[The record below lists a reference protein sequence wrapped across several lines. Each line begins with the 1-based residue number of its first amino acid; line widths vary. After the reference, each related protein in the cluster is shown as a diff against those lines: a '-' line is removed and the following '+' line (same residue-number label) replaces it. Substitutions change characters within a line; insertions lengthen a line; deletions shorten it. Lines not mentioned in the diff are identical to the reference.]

1 MGCVSSVGAISSVTV
16 NTTPTISVNSGSICS
31 GNAFTII
38 PSGASTYTYSGGSS
52 IVAPSIT
59 STYTVTGTSSQG
71 CISASDAVSS
81 VTVNTTPTVAVSNG
95 TICTGSSF
103 ILSPTGA
110 STYTYSSGSATVS
123 PFGSTVY
130 TITGTSLQ
138 GCLSASK
145 SVTVDVNVTP
155 TISVNSSSICSGES
169 FTMTPSGAT
178 TYTYSSGSSIVTP
191 TGNASYTI
199 TGTSVAGCNA
209 NAISSVTVNSIPV
222 VTVNSGSICNGA
234 SFTMVPS
241 GASTYTYSSG
251 SAVVAPTLNTSY
263 TVTGTSVSGCSNTAV
278 SSVTVNSNPVVT
290 VNSGSICNGA
300 SFTMVPSGASTYTYS
315 SGSSLVAPT
324 LNTSYTV
331 TGTSV
336 AGCSN
341 TAVSSVTVNSNPV
354 VTVNSGSICNGASF
368 TMVPSGAS
376 TYVYSSGSSVVAPTL
391 NTSYTV
397 TGTSVAGCNADAIS
411 TVTVNAN
418 PVVTV
423 NSGSICNGFSFTM
436 TPAGSIS
443 YTYSSGSSVVAPT
456 TNTSYT
462 ITGENVAGCTA
473 IVENTVTVNSNP
485 VVTVN
490 SGSICSGNSFT
501 MVPSGALSYTYSS
514 GSAIV
519 SPSVTTSYTTTGA
532 NSFGCENNVV
542 NTITVSTTPVIVASS
557 GAVCTGG
564 SYTIVPTGALT
575 YTFSS
580 GSAVVSPTATS
591 SYSVT
596 GSNID
601 GCQSDVVLTVTV
613 NPTLLFS
620 ANSGSVCL
628 GSTFTMTPTGALTYT
643 YSSGTAVVTPTASS
657 SYTIIGE
664 NSVGCLGTEICNVT
678 VNSLPTVTVNSGSIC
693 SGQSFTII
701 PTGANTYT
709 YSGGSNVVS
718 PTINA
723 TYTITGTDV
732 NGCVTAIDAISSVTV
747 NANPIVN
754 ATSDFTL
761 ICTGEMVTL
770 NASGATSYTWNT
782 GVTTSSVT
790 DTPTVTTTYTV
801 NGNDVNGCN
810 GTAMATVNV
819 NDCVGLQNLSTNT
832 LNVNLYP
839 NPNNGLFTIETRSTE
854 NKNIIVTDVTGR
866 IVLAKSTS
874 ENSFA
879 ADLKD
884 LNNGLYFV
892 SIKTTSS
899 TVSIKIVKN

>member
-1 MGCVSSVGAISSVTV
+1 
-16 NTTPTISVNSGSICS
+16 
-31 GNAFTII
+31 
-38 PSGASTYTYSGGSS
+38 
-52 IVAPSIT
+52 
-59 STYTVTGTSSQG
+59 
-71 CISASDAVSS
+71 
-81 VTVNTTPTVAVSNG
+81 
-95 TICTGSSF
+95 
-103 ILSPTGA
+103 
-110 STYTYSSGSATVS
+110 
-123 PFGSTVY
+123 
-130 TITGTSLQ
+130 
-138 GCLSASK
+138 
-145 SVTVDVNVTP
+145 
-155 TISVNSSSICSGES
+155 
-169 FTMTPSGAT
+169 
-178 TYTYSSGSSIVTP
+178 
-191 TGNASYTI
+191 
-199 TGTSVAGCNA
+199 
-209 NAISSVTVNSIPV
+209 
-222 VTVNSGSICNGA
+222 
-234 SFTMVPS
+234 
-241 GASTYTYSSG
+241 
-251 SAVVAPTLNTSY
+251 
-263 TVTGTSVSGCSNTAV
+263 
-278 SSVTVNSNPVVT
+278 
-290 VNSGSICNGA
+290 
-300 SFTMVPSGASTYTYS
+300 
-315 SGSSLVAPT
+315 
-324 LNTSYTV
+324 
-331 TGTSV
+331 
-336 AGCSN
+336 
-341 TAVSSVTVNSNPV
+341 
-354 VTVNSGSICNGASF
+354 
-368 TMVPSGAS
+368 MVPSGAS

-761 ICTGEMVTL
+761 ICTGEIVTL

-782 GVTTSSVT
+782 GVTTTSVT